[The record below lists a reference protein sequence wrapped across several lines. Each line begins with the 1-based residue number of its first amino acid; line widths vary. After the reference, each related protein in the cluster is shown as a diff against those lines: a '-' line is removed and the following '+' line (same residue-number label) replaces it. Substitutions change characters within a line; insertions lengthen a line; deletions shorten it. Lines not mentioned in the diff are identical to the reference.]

1 VNEPVITIVGSLG
14 QDPEI
19 RFSAAGNAMVSFS
32 VATTPRSFNRQTNA
46 WDDGETLWTRC
57 VAFKDLAE
65 NIGESLVRGSRVVV
79 TGRLVAKSWEDKT
92 TGDKRTATELIV
104 DDIGASLRFATV
116 KVNRTQRSL
125 GNAGGQPAQDDP
137 WATGTAQTDA
147 PPF

>member
-19 RFSAAGNAMVSFS
+19 RYGASGTAMVSFS

-79 TGRLVAKSWEDKT
+79 TGRLVAKSWDDKT
-92 TGDKRTATELIV
+92 SGEKRTATELIV
-104 DDIGASLRFATV
+104 DDVGASLRFATV
-116 KVNRTQRSL
+116 KVSRASRES
-125 GNAGGQPAQDDP
+125 GKAAQPAADDP
-137 WATGTAQTDA
+137 WATGASSDTS